1 VTCASGS
8 NQFIFLGLSD
18 KTVGVYSFSEQDES
32 CNIVKKVK
40 LIGVPE
46 CMTVVRDKMCAV
58 GLRGGNATGYAVI
71 YFKEK
76 FKVEHKM
83 SSTSKNPD
91 PSKPSS
97 DIVQIVGE
105 QTKSGFVCVTSAPIA
120 MQIPP
125 EEMAS
130 SPPKPQRDIRLIK
143 EINPR

>member
-1 VTCASGS
+1 MVTEVENPEGLTLTCAAGS
-8 NQFIFLGLSD
+8 SQYIFLGLSD
-18 KTVGVYSFSEQDES
+18 KTVGAYEIKKDDDRCVL
-32 CNIVKKVK
+32 VKKIK

-91 PSKPSS
+91 PSKPAS

-105 QTKSGFVCVTSAPIA
+105 QTKSGFVCVTSSANINTIA
-120 MQIPP
+120 
-125 EEMAS
+125 
-130 SPPKPQRDIRLIK
+130 
-143 EINPR
+143 

>member
-1 VTCASGS
+1 M
-8 NQFIFLGLSD
+8 
-18 KTVGVYSFSEQDES
+18 
-32 CNIVKKVK
+32 K

>member
-1 VTCASGS
+1 LRLVCDIENPEGLNLTCAAGS
-8 NQFIFLGLSD
+8 SQYVFLGLSD
-18 KTVGVYSFSEQDES
+18 KTVAAYELRPHEETCVLF
-32 CNIVKKVK
+32 KKVK

-91 PSKPSS
+91 PSKPAS

-105 QTKSGFVCVTSAPIA
+105 QTKSGFVCVTSA
-120 MQIPP
+120 
-125 EEMAS
+125 
-130 SPPKPQRDIRLIK
+130 
-143 EINPR
+143 

>member
-1 VTCASGS
+1 M
-8 NQFIFLGLSD
+8 
-18 KTVGVYSFSEQDES
+18 GVYAFSEQDDS
-32 CNIVKKVK
+32 CNLVKKVK

-91 PSKPSS
+91 PSKPAS

-105 QTKSGFVCVTSAPIA
+105 
-120 MQIPP
+120 
-125 EEMAS
+125 
-130 SPPKPQRDIRLIK
+130 
-143 EINPR
+143 